1 MLNYWAVLRDLEA
14 LPLRFTPPDGWRIPD
29 PLFISLHQGEV
40 FAADWKPYPEAPAIP
55 PSWPWW
61 EENGTS
67 WYRFFRDRAPLP
79 ARALGNWFS
88 LAALGLFMFAVSP
101 FALPGW
107 YVAIGGVASLVVLA
121 LGVRG
126 VIRTMKSQSVG
137 PLEPLDAIR
146 AWAEARRSEYFAQ
159 AYDTFRRLDSQ
170 EISFDTFI
178 AQQEAA
184 WWDDPRRPAR

>member
-1 MLNYWAVLRDLEA
+1 MNKDVVDLEA
-14 LPLRFTPPDGWRIPD
+14 LPLRFNPPDGWRMPD

-40 FAADWKPYPEAPAIP
+40 FANDWQPYPEAPPIP

-88 LAALGLFMFAVSP
+88 LSALGLLMFAVSP

-107 YVAIGGVASLVVLA
+107 YVAIGGTVSLVLLVL
-121 LGVRG
+121 GIRG
-126 VIRTMKSQSVG
+126 VIRTMKSQSAG

-146 AWAEARRSEYFAQ
+146 AWATERRSDYFAQ
-159 AYDTFRRLDSQ
+159 AYASFRRSDPR
-170 EISFDTFI
+170 EISLETFI
-178 AQQEAA
+178 ASQKAQ
-184 WWDDPRRPAR
+184 WWGESSATAEN

>member
-1 MLNYWAVLRDLEA
+1 MNKDVVDLEA
-14 LPLRFTPPDGWRIPD
+14 LPLRFTPPDGWSMPD

-40 FAADWKPYPEAPAIP
+40 FAEDWAPYPEAPAIP

-107 YVAIGGVASLVVLA
+107 YIGIGGVLSLVLLVL
-121 LGVRG
+121 GIRG
-126 VIRTMKSQSVG
+126 VIRTMKSQSAG
-137 PLEPLDAIR
+137 PVVPLDAIR
-146 AWAEARRSEYFAQ
+146 AWAAARRDEYFAQ
-159 AYDTFRRLDSQ
+159 AYATFRRSDPR
-170 EISFDTFI
+170 EISLATFI
-178 AQQEAA
+178 AQQEAK
-184 WWDDPRRPAR
+184 WWGDASGESVL

>member
-1 MLNYWAVLRDLEA
+1 MMMDRVDLEA
-14 LPLRFTPPDGWRIPD
+14 LPLRFNPPDGWRMPD

-40 FAADWKPYPEAPAIP
+40 FADDWQPYPEAPPIP

-88 LAALGLFMFAVSP
+88 LAALGLFLFAVSP

-107 YVAIGGVASLVVLA
+107 YVAIGGVISLVLLI
-121 LGVRG
+121 LGIRG

-146 AWAEARRSEYFAQ
+146 AWATERRSDYFAQ
-159 AYDTFRRLDSQ
+159 AYASFRRSDPREISLEGFIASQ
-170 EISFDTFI
+170 E
-178 AQQEAA
+178 AQ
-184 WWDDPRRPAR
+184 WWGGSSATAEN

>member
-1 MLNYWAVLRDLEA
+1 MNKDVVDLEA
-14 LPLRFTPPDGWRIPD
+14 LPLRFNAPDGWRMPN

-40 FAADWKPYPEAPAIP
+40 FADDWQPYPEAPAIP

-67 WYRFFRDRAPLP
+67 WYRFFRDRAPPP

-88 LAALGLFMFAVSP
+88 LAALGLFIFAVSP

-107 YVAIGGVASLVVLA
+107 YVAIGGLISLVLLI
-121 LGVRG
+121 LGIRG
-126 VIRTMKSQSVG
+126 VIRTMKSQSAG

-146 AWAEARRSEYFAQ
+146 AWAQERRNEYFAQ
-159 AYDTFRRLDSQ
+159 AYATFRRSDPA
-170 EISFDTFI
+170 EISLETFI
-178 AQQEAA
+178 AAQEAQ
-184 WWDDPRRPAR
+184 WWAESSGAAKS

>member
-1 MLNYWAVLRDLEA
+1 MNKDVVDLEA
-14 LPLRFTPPDGWRIPD
+14 LPLRFNAPDGWRMPN

-40 FAADWKPYPEAPAIP
+40 FGDDWQPYPEAPAIP

-107 YVAIGGVASLVVLA
+107 YVAIGGLISLVLLI
-121 LGVRG
+121 LGIRG
-126 VIRTMKSQSVG
+126 VIRTMKSQSAG

-146 AWAEARRSEYFAQ
+146 AWAQERRNEYFAQ
-159 AYDTFRRLDSQ
+159 AYATFRRSDPA
-170 EISFDTFI
+170 EISLETFI
-178 AQQEAA
+178 AAQEAQ
-184 WWDDPRRPAR
+184 WWAESSGAAKS

>member
-1 MLNYWAVLRDLEA
+1 MNRDVVDLEA
-14 LPLRFTPPDGWRIPD
+14 LPLRFNAPDGWRVPD

-40 FAADWKPYPEAPAIP
+40 FPDDWQPYPEAPAIP

-107 YVAIGGVASLVVLA
+107 YVAIGGVISLVLLI
-121 LGVRG
+121 LGIRG
-126 VIRTMKSQSVG
+126 VIRTMNSQSVG
-137 PLEPLDAIR
+137 PLEPFDAIR
-146 AWAEARRSEYFAQ
+146 AWAAQRRSEYFAQ
-159 AYDTFRRLDSQ
+159 AYAAFRRSDSR
-170 EISFDTFI
+170 EISMDTFI
-178 AQQEAA
+178 ASQEAL
-184 WWDDPRRPAR
+184 WWGESAASAEN

>member
-1 MLNYWAVLRDLEA
+1 
-14 LPLRFTPPDGWRIPD
+14 
-29 PLFISLHQGEV
+29 
-40 FAADWKPYPEAPAIP
+40 
-55 PSWPWW
+55 
-61 EENGTS
+61 
-67 WYRFFRDRAPLP
+67 
-79 ARALGNWFS
+79 
-88 LAALGLFMFAVSP
+88 MFAVSP

-126 VIRTMKSQSVG
+126 VIRTMKSQSAG
-137 PLEPLDAIR
+137 PLEPLNAIR
-146 AWAEARRSEYFAQ
+146 GWAQARRSEYFAQ